1 MSADVSL
8 CSAQDEEGNWAGRTH
23 CFWYSGSATHHTRRR
38 SSFAS
43 SPLTAS
49 TLSVPQHP
57 MRIHGERMLSSKKQ
71 RLLYEMRQF
80 TGGLCKQM
88 RAALIITPQFK
99 FQEPVKP
106 SHEGHL
112 LRLTFTTWQ
121 FVLEPHAGALQTN
134 VIGKLN
140 WNPLLTLDKRL
151 SLTYIEDVQGG
162 DVRGSRAQLI
172 GCFHPDLVRSEEGD
186 VAGDVAGVTLVS
198 CAVIFTLLLFAVPS
212 GHKNRDWIWC
222 LPPQRQTVFLGVCIL
237 GVNSPVYL
245 RAAGWGNHL

>member
-8 CSAQDEEGNWAGRTH
+8 CSAQDEEGNGAGRTH

-49 TLSVPQHP
+49 TLSVPQRP
-57 MRIHGERMLSSKKQ
+57 MRIHRERMPSSKTQ

-88 RAALIITPQFK
+88 RATLIITPQFQ
-99 FQEPVKP
+99 FQEHVKP
-106 SHEGHL
+106 SREGHL

-121 FVLEPHAGALQTN
+121 FCLRATRWSSADKRKRRGGSV
-134 VIGKLN
+134 KLS
-140 WNPLLTLDKRL
+140 WNPLLTLDRRL

-198 CAVIFTLLLFAVPS
+198 RAVIVTLLLFTVPS
-212 GHKNRDWIWC
+212 GRKNRDWIWC

-237 GVNSPVYL
+237 GVNSPV
-245 RAAGWGNHL
+245 